1 MRALIL
7 FVLVASGL
15 VWGAALILGDPV
27 EGNRDMVEGLR
38 SLGLTLPGNSEN
50 PRSPEFTAQEVGYS
64 TSPPTSGRFVSILG
78 KKAAL
83 RFESVSALAM
93 LHGSVALELFPVA
106 ILVLAAGLTAGLAR
120 REGLRNGSRF
130 ASPIWS
136 WLGKRIA
143 MVGLGSTLVFA
154 LTPLI
159 LPWWTLWAGVL
170 VASGGTSL
178 YVSNLP
184 LKL

>member
-1 MRALIL
+1 MRDLIL
-7 FVLVASGL
+7 FVLVTCGL

-27 EGNRDMVEGLR
+27 EGNRNLAEGLR
-38 SLGLTLPGNSEN
+38 SLGLTLPGHSGESQ
-50 PRSPEFTAQEVGYS
+50 SPENAAKEVGYS
-64 TSPPTSGRFVSILG
+64 TAPPTSDRFVSFLG
-78 KKAAL
+78 KKVAL
-83 RFESVSALAM
+83 RFKSVSALAA
-93 LHGSVALELFPVA
+93 LHGSVALELLPIA

-136 WLGKRIA
+136 WMGKRVAIFGMA
-143 MVGLGSTLVFA
+143 CSLVFA
-154 LTPLI
+154 LTPLV
-159 LPWWTLWAGVL
+159 LPWWTLWAGVV
-170 VASGGTSL
+170 VASGGTGI